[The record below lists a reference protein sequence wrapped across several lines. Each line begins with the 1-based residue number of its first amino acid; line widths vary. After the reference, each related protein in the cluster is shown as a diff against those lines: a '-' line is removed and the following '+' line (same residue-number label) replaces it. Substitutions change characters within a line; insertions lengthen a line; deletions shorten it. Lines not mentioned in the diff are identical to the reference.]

1 LLRVIRDEIGLQYRR
16 VYENISEDFVNS
28 SNGFFT
34 VINKYV
40 GKWGIPKFNFNA
52 NEPHALSGF

>member
-1 LLRVIRDEIGLQYRR
+1 M

-52 NEPHALSGF
+52 NELHALSGF